1 MMEPVFCFV
10 RESYFVKNRN
20 FIKMLDCGDTK
31 KQSRRT
37 HLRIKIDKGGNHVYV
52 NGCIKSAKKKR
63 HEKEPLYRES
73 SFINFLPEMGILK

>member
-37 HLRIKIDKGGNHVYV
+37 HLCIKIEKGGNHFYIPLR
-52 NGCIKSAKKKR
+52 NNLGSAIRKFGRIGHFVPSDKR
-63 HEKEPLYRES
+63 K
-73 SFINFLPEMGILK
+73 NAG